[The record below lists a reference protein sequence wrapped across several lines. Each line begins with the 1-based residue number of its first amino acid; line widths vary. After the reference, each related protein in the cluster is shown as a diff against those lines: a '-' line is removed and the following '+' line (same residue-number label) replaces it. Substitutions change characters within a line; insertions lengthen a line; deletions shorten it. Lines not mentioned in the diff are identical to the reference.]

1 MSMVTIRPA
10 PVRRSIV
17 VKADV
22 NTSFSAFAGKIGR
35 WWPRSKSIG
44 ACAQTDVVLE
54 GRAGGRWYERGED
67 GSECEWGK
75 VLQWEPPS
83 RLVLAWQIDGNWK
96 HDPAFVTEVE
106 VTFTALGTNETR
118 VDIEHR
124 NLERFGDRGA
134 RIRDAFDSEEGWN
147 GVLKSF
153 GAFAIGLQAA

>member
-1 MSMVTIRPA
+1 MSTILPA

-17 VKADV
+17 VKADI
-22 NTSFSAFAGKIGR
+22 NRSFSAFTGGIGR
-35 WWPRSKSIG
+35 WWPRSKTIG
-44 ACAQTDVVLE
+44 SAAQADVVLE

-83 RLVLAWQIDGNWK
+83 RVVLAWQIDGNWK
-96 HDPAFVTEVE
+96 YDPALVTEVE
-106 VTFTALGTNETR
+106 VTFTPLGSKETR

-124 NLERFGDRGA
+124 NLERFGDKAA
-134 RIRDAFDSEEGWN
+134 RIREAFDSEQGWN

-153 GAFAIGLQAA
+153 IDFVAESPSA

>member
-1 MSMVTIRPA
+1 MSTIRPA

-22 NTSFSAFAGKIGR
+22 NRSFAAFTGGIGR
-35 WWPRSKSIG
+35 WWPRSKTIG
-44 ACAQTDVVLE
+44 SAAQADVVLE

-83 RLVLAWQIDGNWK
+83 RVVLAWQIDGDWK
-96 HDPAFVTEVE
+96 YDPALVTEVE
-106 VTFTALGTNETR
+106 VTFTPLGVKETR

-124 NLERFGDRGA
+124 NLERFGDKAA
-134 RIRDAFDSEEGWN
+134 RIREAFDSEEGWN

-153 GAFAIGLQAA
+153 IDFVTDSQSV

>member
-1 MSMVTIRPA
+1 MSTIRPA

-22 NTSFSAFAGKIGR
+22 NRSFSAFTGGIGG
-35 WWPRSKSIG
+35 WWPRSKTIG
-44 ACAQTDVVLE
+44 SAALADVVLE

-83 RLVLAWQIDGNWK
+83 RVVLAWQIDGNWK
-96 HDPAFVTEVE
+96 YDPALVTEVE
-106 VTFTALGTNETR
+106 VTFTPLGSQETR

-124 NLERFGDRGA
+124 DLERFGDKAA
-134 RIRDAFDSEEGWN
+134 RIREAFDSEDGWN

-153 GAFAIGLQAA
+153 IDFVTDSR